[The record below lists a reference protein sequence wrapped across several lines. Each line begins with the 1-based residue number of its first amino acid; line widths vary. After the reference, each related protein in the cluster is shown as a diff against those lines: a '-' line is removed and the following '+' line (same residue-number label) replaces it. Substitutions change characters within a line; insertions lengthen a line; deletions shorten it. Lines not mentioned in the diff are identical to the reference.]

1 MKGGPGPLEMSTK
14 NKLVNQSKN
23 KRIKNVRV
31 WPKHPLTPVIQLGF
45 WRLGTKK
52 AWMLT
57 DIHHAHHSHIALRR
71 YVGFEGG
78 VIKSQI
84 FLSFQTHLDGS
95 DSILKLGN
103 LSWDSDFENPHF
115 WGSVFV
121 CSWFLGLGLDSKF
134 LRQRTSHRQ
143 GHMTFSEWETLNE
156 SIKPPNDSIH
166 YPYPPLIN
174 LRICP
179 LPPHTTVIHY
189 GDLITT
195 LSFIFGLT
203 LKYNVT
209 HQKTVTFSK
218 APTK

>member
-1 MKGGPGPLEMSTK
+1 MFAFGLSTHWLQWLGWGFDASEQKKHECSLTSIMPTTPTLLFEDMSGLK
-14 NKLVNQSKN
+14 
-23 KRIKNVRV
+23 
-31 WPKHPLTPVIQLGF
+31 
-45 WRLGTKK
+45 
-52 AWMLT
+52 
-57 DIHHAHHSHIALRR
+57 
-71 YVGFEGG
+71 VGS
-78 VIKSQI
+78 VKSQI

>member
-1 MKGGPGPLEMSTK
+1 MFAFGLSTHWLQWLSWGFDASEQKKHECSLTSIMPTTPTLLFEDMSGLK
-14 NKLVNQSKN
+14 
-23 KRIKNVRV
+23 
-31 WPKHPLTPVIQLGF
+31 
-45 WRLGTKK
+45 
-52 AWMLT
+52 
-57 DIHHAHHSHIALRR
+57 
-71 YVGFEGG
+71 VGS
-78 VIKSQI
+78 VKSQI